1 MSHKKHLYL
10 TSVHL
15 KNVRGFSDVTL
26 ELGTSAEPRM
36 WTVLLGNNG
45 DGKSTLLRAIAIGLG
60 NESVASALLS
70 EVHGS
75 LIRRNKQGNEE
86 KSALIV
92 LNLTDGTK
100 KSPAFHITTE
110 IYRDASKQT
119 VVRKHTEPAES
130 FPWDDLFVCGYGVNR
145 STRGDSQ
152 KPETYNLR
160 DNVLSLFLDRSNLL
174 DPEKVLQDL
183 DYRRLKQEQGG
194 KANFM
199 AAKKHLSRVLP
210 LRPKDKIDVDQT
222 GITVKQAW
230 GTFHLRTLGDGYQGT
245 VGWIADFLGVAWRAK
260 QSLDRWSLRGIVL
273 IDEVDEHL
281 HPSWQRD
288 IIPRLRK
295 TFPLVQFLITTH
307 SPMTLV
313 NTDKGEVFVAE
324 VRNTV
329 SEVRALADVHGKTA
343 DEILQGEWF
352 GLPST
357 LDDESASAIAAYR
370 QAFLDHKPEE
380 ELEEQRQELRTRIGS
395 FVTSPMD
402 ALAQRIAD
410 TLRKQLAAEQS
421 VAERQ
426 RLIEKAAAELRAEL
440 SGQVPTKKRG
450 G

>member
-1 MSHKKHLYL
+1 MSDKKHLYL
-10 TSVHL
+10 NSVHL
-15 KNVRGFSDVTL
+15 ENVRGFRDVTL
-26 ELGTSAEPRM
+26 QLGTLARPRM

-75 LIRRNKQGNEE
+75 FIRRNKQGNEE

-92 LNLTDGTK
+92 LNLTDGTR
-100 KSPAFHITTE
+100 KSRTFQITTE
-110 IYRDASKQT
+110 VYTDASNQT
-119 VVRKHTEPAES
+119 VVRKHTEPAQG

-145 STRGDSQ
+145 STRGDSK
-152 KPETYNLR
+152 KPDTYNLR

-183 DYRRLKQEQGG
+183 DYRRLKKASGG
-194 KANFM
+194 DANFN
-199 AAKKHLSRVLP
+199 AAKQHLFRVLP
-210 LRPKDKIDVDQT
+210 LRPQDSIDVDQT
-222 GITVKQAW
+222 GILVKQAW
-230 GTFHLRTLGDGYQGT
+230 GKFPLRTLGDGYQGT

-260 QSLDRWSLRGIVL
+260 QSLDSKSLRGIVL

-295 TFPLVQFLITTH
+295 TFPLVQFVITTH

-313 NTDKGEVFVAE
+313 NTRAGEVFVAE

-329 SEVRALADVHGKTA
+329 SEVRALAGLSGKTA

-357 LDDESASAIAAYR
+357 LDDDSARAIAAYR
-370 QAFLDHKPEE
+370 HAFLEGMPEKQ
-380 ELEEQRQELRTRIGS
+380 LEQQRQKLRTQVGS

-402 ALAQRIAD
+402 ALAQQIAD

-440 SGQVPTKKRG
+440 SGKVPKKKRG
-450 G
+450 A